1 VARPQAYPGCSPVVE
16 TVVTVS
22 TAGGSVKKFALAGV
36 LALTIGV
43 VAPAPV
49 AQAGKDRC
57 AAKSEYRKVKNGMSK
72 VQVTRTI
79 GYRGTRFFDFDQ
91 YETREYASCKSE
103 SGFVMV
109 SFEHNKVTK
118 KSAVWG

>member
-1 VARPQAYPGCSPVVE
+1 
-16 TVVTVS
+16 
-22 TAGGSVKKFALAGV
+22 VKKFVLAGV
-36 LALTIGV
+36 CVLTIAV

-49 AQAGKDRC
+49 AQAAGDRC
-57 AAKSEYRKVKNGMSK
+57 ATKSEYRKIKNGMSK

-79 GYRGTRFFDFDQ
+79 GYRGTKFFDFDQ

-109 SFEHNKVTK
+109 SFENNRVTK